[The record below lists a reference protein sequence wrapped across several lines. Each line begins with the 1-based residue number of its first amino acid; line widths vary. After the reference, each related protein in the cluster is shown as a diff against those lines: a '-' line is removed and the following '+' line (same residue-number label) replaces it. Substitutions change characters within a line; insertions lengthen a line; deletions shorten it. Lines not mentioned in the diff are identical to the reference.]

1 MAEFE
6 KNQDKTNQTNQKDG
20 KPAFGQFDKEQGQQ
34 EQQGEIK
41 QPQDELA
48 GTDKQQGD
56 KQFDKGEDQQ
66 KG

>member
-1 MAEFE
+1 MGEFE
-6 KNQDKTNQTNQKDG
+6 KNQDKTNQTDQQDG

-48 GTDKQQGD
+48 GTEKQQDGD
-56 KQFDKGEDQQ
+56 QNR
-66 KG
+66 